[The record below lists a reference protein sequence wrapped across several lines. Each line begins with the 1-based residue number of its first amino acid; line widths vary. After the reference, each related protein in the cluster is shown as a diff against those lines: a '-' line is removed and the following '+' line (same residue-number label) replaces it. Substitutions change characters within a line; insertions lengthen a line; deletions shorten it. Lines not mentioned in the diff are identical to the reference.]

1 MPGSGQ
7 PDLVPANNGDTPK
20 SDANQTSDKEQ
31 KEEPINF
38 LLFSEKAANSEL
50 MGLSHW
56 MFYSDGSNVYSYGI
70 VHGLGAAQTVL
81 EGLENVN
88 SMVVD

>member
-1 MPGSGQ
+1 MPGVGQ
-7 PDLVPANNGDTPK
+7 PDLVPANNGDTPQ
-20 SDANQTSDKEQ
+20 SDANATTDAPEKED
-31 KEEPINF
+31 PISF

-56 MFYSDGSNVYSYGI
+56 MFYSDGSKVYSYGI
-70 VHGLGAAQTVL
+70 VHGLGVAQTVI
-81 EGLENVN
+81 EGLSNVN